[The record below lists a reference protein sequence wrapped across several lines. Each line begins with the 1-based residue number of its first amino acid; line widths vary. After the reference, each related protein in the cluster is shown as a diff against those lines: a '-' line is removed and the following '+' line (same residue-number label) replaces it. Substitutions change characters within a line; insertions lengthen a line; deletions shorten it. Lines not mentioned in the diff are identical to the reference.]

1 MRSVSLIDVASLN
14 EAFRKIPVGSNLLHY
29 LAQPKT
35 SMSADKDRVFVER
48 LYACLSERVSKLDVE
63 AFLTSRYGDKEL
75 CYIPQDA
82 GVVHKKIHSMSN
94 NNKIFEI
101 AVKLDPTVKDLEE
114 FSRLDP
120 CWSLLYPVKMYLHH
134 HFHIAKDYRGMMPFG
149 GGVIEAVNKIWNRI
163 MKGSPS
169 FQDHVR
175 LMAMTNEIADKHGM
189 TTIAVNDLL
198 YLEGMKLKNS
208 VV

>member
-35 SMSADKDRVFVER
+35 SMSADKDRLFAEKFYVC
-48 LYACLSERVSKLDVE
+48 LYERVAKVTD
-63 AFLTSRYGDKEL
+63 FLQERYGSGEL
-75 CYIPQDA
+75 CYVPQDA
-82 GVVHKKIHSMSN
+82 GVVHKKIMVITN
-94 NNKIFEI
+94 NNRAYEL
-101 AVKLDPTVKDLEE
+101 AVKIDPTVQDLEE
-114 FSRLDP
+114 FAKLDP
-120 CWSLLYPVKMYLHH
+120 CWSLLFPVKAYLHH
-134 HFHIAKDYRGMMPFG
+134 HFSVAKDYRGMLPFG
-149 GGVIEAVNKIWNRI
+149 GGVIEAVNKIWNRT

-198 YLEGMKLKNS
+198 YLEGMQIKTA
-208 VV
+208 